1 MSSHS
6 KSKKTAGQQPKNTPA
21 PQAKSAQ
28 NPNAA
33 AKQPT
38 GAVKSAATQRDGA
51 PRQSTSKGLAGQ
63 RFQRQMRQQQVQ
75 RQQNIVTGGL
85 IAAVLLIALLIAGQN
100 NLLHWPF
107 GSSPKIASATS
118 TASSGTPA
126 ASATGGSGA
135 CTTADFSKLPAVATT
150 VANSA
155 KLTDL
160 GQGLKY
166 VDLVAGSGAAV
177 KANDTITVNYTLY
190 DTTGKKLQ
198 SNLDNGG
205 SSFQANLNGGV
216 IQGWSL
222 GLVGLKTC
230 GIRRLIIPPALA
242 YGATGSQPLIQ
253 PNETLVFDVQLISIP

>member
-6 KSKKTAGQQPKNTPA
+6 KSKKSAGQRQDSAPA

-38 GAVKSAATQRDGA
+38 SANKTAAAPKGASGH
-51 PRQSTSKGLAGQ
+51 
-63 RFQRQMRQQQVQ
+63 RFQRKLRQQQIQ
-75 RQQNIVTGGL
+75 RQQNLITGSL
-85 IAAVLLIALLIAGQN
+85 IAGVLLIVILIAGQN

-107 GSSPKIASATS
+107 GSSTNATAAKS
-118 TASSGTPA
+118 TVISGTPA
-126 ASATGGSGA
+126 SSATGG
-135 CTTADFSKLPAVATT
+135 TATCSTVDFAKLPPVATT
-150 VANSA
+150 VADSA
-155 KLTDL
+155 KFTDL

-177 KANDTITVNYTLY
+177 KSTDTITVNYTLY

-205 SSFQANLNGGV
+205 SAFQANLNGGV
-216 IQGWSL
+216 IQGWSI

-230 GIRRLIIPPALA
+230 GVRRLIIPPALA
-242 YGATGSQPLIQ
+242 YGASGSPPLIQ